1 MISVLSSDEGYEG
14 AAPPSR
20 LALATIDLLD
30 GMWRIWHWS
39 TLAQQDIKLRYR
51 GSVLG
56 PFWQTLTTAVMI
68 GGMGVIYSQ
77 LFHQDI
83 HDYLPMLTVGLIF
96 WMFVAGIITEGCGTF
111 TAVQGIIQQVKLPF
125 SLHVYR
131 LVYRNVL
138 TLGHNFLIVPIV
150 LFIFPRP
157 IHWPSLLLL
166 PPALLLVTFNGIWIS
181 FFLGMVSAR
190 YRDVPPIVA
199 SIVQVAFFMT
209 PVMWPIEALGSNAWW
224 AQFNPLFAMIDVLR
238 SPLLGMPIAP
248 YSWYLLVSMTI
259 AGSAVT
265 YAFFVR
271 FRHRLAFWV

>member
-1 MISVLSSDEGYEG
+1 MTSATLPNQVFALPE
-14 AAPPSR
+14 PPSR
-20 LALATIDLLD
+20 LSMATADLSEGL
-30 GMWRIWHWS
+30 RRTWHWT

-68 GGMGVIYSQ
+68 AGMGIIYSK
-77 LFHQDI
+77 LFHQDL
-83 HDYLPMLTVGLIF
+83 HNYLPMLTVGLIF
-96 WMFVAGIITEGCGTF
+96 WMFVASMITEGCGTF

-131 LVYRNVL
+131 LVYRNLL
-138 TLGHNFLIVPIV
+138 TLAHNFVIVPIV

-166 PPALLLVTFNGIWIS
+166 LPGLLLVTINGAWLS
-181 FFLGMVSAR
+181 VFLGMVSAR
-190 YRDVPPIVA
+190 FRDVPPIVA

-209 PVMWPIEALGSNAWW
+209 PVMWPIESLGSNAWW

-238 SPLLGMPIAP
+238 SPLLGMPIAHH
-248 YSWYLLVSMTI
+248 SWQLLVLMTVF
-259 AGSAVT
+259 GSAAT
-265 YAFFVR
+265 FAFFVR